1 MSALGGAHA
10 LDRLHTAASAAG
22 AVGKTLYSVGKFL
35 VEVCDEAGNG
45 AHRVPQQGGVG
56 GVMNVGF
63 HHRGVDAESLAVFQP
78 QLDSRLDHELI
89 DITKRLRRKSV
100 EGAVERILLGDG
112 LAVKLGKAA
121 QREAIVDALLQFA
134 IIPVLDAHENQRA
147 EHLRGSD
154 AVASGAGVL
163 QASLQILAHL
173 LDEGKRSEEHTSEL
187 QSRLHLVCR
196 LLLEKKKQIEEPYIP
211 C

>member
-1 MSALGGAHA
+1 
-10 LDRLHTAASAAG
+10 
-22 AVGKTLYSVGKFL
+22 
-35 VEVCDEAGNG
+35 
-45 AHRVPQQGGVG
+45 
-56 GVMNVGF
+56 MNVGF
-63 HHRGVDAESLAVFQP
+63 HHRGVDAESLAVFQT

-100 EGAVERILLGDG
+100 EGAFERILLGDW

-134 IIPVLDAHENQRA
+134 IIPVLDAHENERA

-163 QASLQILAHL
+163 QASFQIL
-173 LDEGKRSEEHTSEL
+173 
-187 QSRLHLVCR
+187 CR
-196 LLLEKKKQIEEPYIP
+196 LA
-211 C
+211 CRFAR